1 MLQIRKMGPQIGV
14 EISGIDVKT
23 MDEAE
28 WSRIYRAW
36 LDHNVMV
43 VRDQDLE
50 IPDFLAY
57 SRRFGPIEPHPSKS
71 TRHPDWPEIT
81 LLGVNKIDAN
91 GNIIDAIYR
100 RGADG
105 WHTDGAYDQEPFKAT
120 QLYAVAVP
128 SRGGNTLFCN
138 AYAAYDALPESLK
151 QRLDGVKG
159 AFSYGGK
166 RGKSKLLNPEDQDWT
181 PVYHPI
187 LRTHPETGR
196 KALYFDPGKIV
207 SIVGAEDR
215 ESDQLIAD
223 LKGYMIQPDAEY
235 HHVWRKGDIVIWDN
249 RCSYHRA
256 AGDYP
261 PGEDRIHWR
270 VSIKD
275 YGIQPMRAAAE

>member
-50 IPDFLAY
+50 VPDFLAY

-100 RGADG
+100 RGAEG

-120 QLYAVAVP
+120 QLYAIAVP

-261 PGEDRIHWR
+261 PEEDRIHWR

-275 YGIQPMRAAAE
+275 YGTQPMRAAAE